1 MHKNLITLLV
11 ALAVCAAVVRAQST
25 SFTYQGV
32 LKDQLGQ
39 PLPQRNQTVTFKLY
53 TTPLGS
59 EFLWGRTYAV
69 LLDTN
74 GLFNVELSDES
85 GSTVEGGT
93 HPVLKNAL
101 AVAADATLYIGLTV
115 NGMGGEIQPR
125 QKILPVPYA
134 VMAADV
140 RNATANL
147 AVAGRVTAADA
158 TVNNGLTVKG
168 TTSLKTLTVSGTS
181 DLTGKLTARGGINM
195 TGGEANIGGN
205 LKLSGQVV
213 GNFNVGGKVKENGND
228 LLSKGVIVMWSGSA
242 SQIPAGWALCDGN
255 SGRPDLRGRFIV
267 GVGRGYSVG
276 QTGGE
281 AVHTLTLEEIPAHS
295 HSTSIGTVGYK
306 AAYNSSQEA
315 LSGGTENN
323 GNKSFSTNNQGGGK
337 PHENRPPFYALCFII
352 KL

>member
-1 MHKNLITLLV
+1 MHKPLIAILATLV
-11 ALAVCAAVVRAQST
+11 VCASFVQAQST
-25 SFTYQGV
+25 AFTYQGV
-32 LKDQLGQ
+32 LKDQVGK
-39 PLPQRNQTVTFKLY
+39 PLPDRNQMVTFKLY
-53 TTPLGS
+53 KTPAGA

-69 LLDTN
+69 LLDDN
-74 GLFNVELSDES
+74 GLFNVELSDELGS
-85 GSTVEGGT
+85 AVEGST
-93 HPVLKNAL
+93 HSVLKDAL
-101 AVAADATLYIGLTV
+101 ADAANSTLYIGLTV

-134 VMAADV
+134 AMAADV

-147 AVAGRVTAADA
+147 AVAGRVTAANA

-228 LLSKGVIVMWSGSA
+228 LLPKGVIVMWSGSA

-267 GVGRGYSVG
+267 GVGSGYSVG

-281 AVHTLTLEEIPAHS
+281 PTHTLTVDEMPAHTHTTTLGS
-295 HSTSIGTVGYK
+295 VGYSASWNSSVEAVSAGPRNNGTVYPRT
-306 AAYNSSQEA
+306 SSA
-315 LSGGTENN
+315 
-323 GNKSFSTNNQGGGK
+323 GGGK